1 LDAGSEPP
9 IIEPPRSWT
18 KEERE
23 RFYSLPRE
31 TQEYIANREQERDRE
46 IRRSQNEAAE
56 ARKTTT
62 AERDR
67 LEQARLYY
75 ESSLPTLLQSLQTAH
90 GLDFSDLK
98 SMAEIRQLA
107 VTSPTRYAQWDAQQR
122 QIAAVQNELATAQ
135 QLRASENG
143 TRYSAFVERER
154 ERFAEAAPE
163 MADDTERARMRDG
176 AASVLTEIG
185 FSDEELA
192 RLWSGD
198 MALPIHD
205 HRVLLLIRDA
215 IRLRD
220 AQESVRDVHAR
231 PVPPVQRPGA
241 ALPRGAARDAHI
253 QNLSKQLDNAHG
265 MEALRLAA
273 KLTAERR
280 RAAS

>member
-1 LDAGSEPP
+1 
-9 IIEPPRSWT
+9 
-18 KEERE
+18 
-23 RFYSLPRE
+23 
-31 TQEYIANREQERDRE
+31 
-46 IRRSQNEAAE
+46 
-56 ARKTTT
+56 
-62 AERDR
+62 
-67 LEQARLYY
+67 
-75 ESSLPTLLQSLQTAH
+75 
-90 GLDFSDLK
+90 
-98 SMAEIRQLA
+98 MAEIRQLA
-107 VTSPTRYAQWDAQQR
+107 LANPTRYAQWDAQQR

-273 KLTAERR
+273 RLTAERR